1 LTRPLAEIVR
11 AFGVEPDAIRRV
23 SHRQNTH
30 WRVRA
35 GDHRYA
41 LRRCGAWL
49 DVEGDL
55 DWELAVV
62 EQWANAGLPIA
73 RPVGPSRAFN
83 GARWI
88 LMPWLGGRK
97 LGREPWTDDD
107 YEQLG
112 EYLADLHTATAGLS
126 PPPNQRPGWTSY
138 MDAAFPLTGG
148 AARRAQLLAALA
160 KVDAG
165 VAAQFQAA
173 AEALEARELP
183 KLFANQPR
191 RTIHAD
197 FSPWNIRLRGGRMI
211 GFFDFELAH
220 VDVLI
225 GDIAQSRR
233 GFHDGVVRGYL
244 RHASLSN
251 LELAN
256 LDAFWLAAVMMGVWR
271 ELEMRLAKGAIAE
284 VGFEWT
290 LAQLGKIR
298 PYQS

>member
-1 LTRPLAEIVR
+1 MTRPLAQIVR
-11 AFGVEPDAIRRV
+11 AFGIEPDAIRRV

-30 WRVRA
+30 WKVRA
-35 GDHRYA
+35 GAHRYA

-62 EQWANAGLPIA
+62 EQWATAGLPVP
-73 RPVGPSRAFN
+73 RPLGPPQAFD

-97 LGREPWTDDD
+97 LGREPWTDAD

-112 EYLADLHTATAGLS
+112 EYLADLHAATKGLP

-138 MDAAFPLTGG
+138 VDAAFPTTGG
-148 AARRAQLLAALA
+148 AARRAALLAELA
-160 KVDAG
+160 KVDAA

-183 KLFANQPR
+183 KLFAAHPR

-197 FSPWNIRLRGGRMI
+197 FAPWNIRLRGGRLT

-244 RHASLSN
+244 RRGTLSD

-256 LDAFWLAAVMMGVWR
+256 VDAFWLAAVMMGVWR
-271 ELEMRLAKGAIAE
+271 ELEMRLTKGPITE
-284 VGFEWT
+284 VAFYWT
-290 LAQLGKIR
+290 LAQLEKIR
-298 PYQS
+298 PYQG